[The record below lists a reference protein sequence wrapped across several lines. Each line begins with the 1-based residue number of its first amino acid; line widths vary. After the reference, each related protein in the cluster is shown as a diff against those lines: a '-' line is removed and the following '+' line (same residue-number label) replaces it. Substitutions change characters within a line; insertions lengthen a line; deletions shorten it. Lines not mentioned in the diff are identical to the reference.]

1 MESNKAFTTI
11 LDFKASKANKTD
23 TYRIGLATRDVA
35 GYELGLKVWQVGGRD
50 VSLSHAIIGLVE
62 AEAIAEKLNYE
73 YFNINPEQALKI
85 VASSIKAQN
94 ARNSQVATNANKE
107 FLCWH
112 CWLA

>member
-11 LDFKASKANKTD
+11 LDFKASKANNTD

-35 GYELGLKVWQVGGRD
+35 GYELGLRAWPVGGRD
-50 VSLSHAIIGLVE
+50 VSLSNANLRLCGVIIGLVE

-94 ARNSQVATNANKE
+94 ARNS
-107 FLCWH
+107 
-112 CWLA
+112 